1 MAMRDGTRLWWLS
14 SNGLV
19 GGLWVR
25 LGGVWGSNDLW
36 GMVLLFYSGGREGLI
51 CPAGSME
58 VM

>member
-36 GMVLLFYSGGREGLI
+36 GMVLLFYSRGREGLI
-51 CPAGSME
+51 CPAGSRG
-58 VM
+58 